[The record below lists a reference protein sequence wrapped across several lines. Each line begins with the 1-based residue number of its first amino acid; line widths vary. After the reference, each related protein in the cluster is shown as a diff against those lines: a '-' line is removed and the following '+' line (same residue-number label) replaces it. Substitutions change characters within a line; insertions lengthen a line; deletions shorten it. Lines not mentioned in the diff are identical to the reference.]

1 MEDGRARRARSDSG
15 SLSVCVCVLNDIIEI
30 ISVERNY
37 MELLYPVL
45 LYNQ

>member
-1 MEDGRARRARSDSG
+1 MGDGRVRSDSA
-15 SLSVCVCVLNDIIEI
+15 SVLNIMGI